1 MADGSIL
8 HGYPLFQRFTQQVL
22 VSGCCVLIAGSLGE
36 KRCLPSKWLFWWEK
50 DK

>member
-22 VSGCCVLIAGSLGE
+22 VSGCCVLIAGSPGE
-36 KRCLPSKWLFWWEK
+36 INEGEMCFILS
-50 DK
+50 